1 MTAPAPPP
9 RPRADFWIL
18 LAFVVAIA
26 VALAA
31 RDSDGATF
39 GIANAALVK
48 AGYAAV
54 IAIYILAV
62 VLSRGLSGIVR
73 LTGAWLAIALT
84 VLGGYAYRA
93 DLYRVGTRVAGILVP
108 GMPIAGDLAGG
119 PKHTVVITRAFDG
132 HFAVRGR
139 VDRVPTTFMLDTGA
153 SFVTL
158 TPRDA
163 ERAGVDTGAL
173 DFATPIRTANGEI
186 RAAEITLETLQV
198 GPIERH
204 QIAALVAPP
213 NSLDQS
219 LLGLSFLNTLKGY
232 SITGDRLVLSP

>member
-1 MTAPAPPP
+1 MSPPP
-9 RPRADFWIL
+9 LPRRPQADFWIL
-18 LAFVVAIA
+18 FALAVAIA

-31 RDSDGATF
+31 RNSDGATL
-39 GIANAALVK
+39 GIANASLVK
-48 AGYAAV
+48 AGYVAV
-54 IAIYILAV
+54 VAIFVVAV

-73 LTGAWLAIALT
+73 MAGAWLAIALI
-84 VLGGYAYRA
+84 VVGAYAYRVE
-93 DLYRVGTRVAGILVP
+93 LYRVGTRVAGVLVP
-108 GMPIAGDLAGG
+108 GMPIAGELAGG
-119 PKHTVVITRAFDG
+119 PKHTVVITRALDG

-139 VDRVPTTFMLDTGA
+139 VDHAPTTFMLDTGA

-163 ERAGVDTGAL
+163 ARAGVDTGAL
-173 DFATPIRTANGEI
+173 DFSTPIRTANGEI

-204 QIAALVAPP
+204 QVAALVAPP
-213 NSLDQS
+213 DTLDQS

-232 SITGDRLVLSP
+232 SISGDRLVLTP